1 MNKRI
6 RQLAEQAH
14 CYACEY
20 AWQTF
25 RDNPHNP
32 YNQGM
37 YKQRYDSKFAELIV
51 AECLAQVARVDDML
65 EDEPAQHAAVAWVAS
80 SIADHFGVA
89 KPQSDW
95 DQEAAAFIAA
105 EDKKVASRYG
115 YVPKLHPSEWQ
126 D

>member
-1 MNKRI
+1 MNERI
-6 RQLAEQAH
+6 RELLKQATK
-14 CYACEY
+14 AVDPENRVWVFSKVDQ
-20 AWQTF
+20 A
-25 RDNPHNP
+25 
-32 YNQGM
+32 
-37 YKQRYDSKFAELIV
+37 KFAELIV
-51 AECLAQVARVDDML
+51 AECLAQVAKVDDML

-115 YVPKLHPSEWQ
+115 YVPKLHPSEWK